1 MYSALKGRF
10 HCTHRH
16 ASNRL
21 VTARSATDKSA
32 LGLSVGSAG
41 SLIQATLPSSLPSR
55 RGPQD
60 AAPFV
65 STDNR
70 TNEHHSALSH
80 DSSSSSSS
88 TFSAYTAQQ
97 WSPAYRRNAWFSSI
111 ILLKP
116 NYRFMA
122 FMNLS
127 RLWQRFLDVTQRS
140 RPENLPNCTTPLHH
154 DAYDTRFITT
164 PHNKNPNPQSSSCT
178 AVRMDQHFALQLK

>member
-1 MYSALKGRF
+1 MYSGRKGRF

-41 SLIQATLPSSLPSR
+41 SLIQATLPSSLPTR

-80 DSSSSSSS
+80 DSSSS

-97 WSPAYRRNAWFSSI
+97 WSPAYRTHAWFSSI

-116 NYRFMA
+116 NYRHTA
-122 FMNLS
+122 FMKLS
-127 RLWQRFLDVTQRS
+127 RLRQRFLDVTQYS
-140 RPENLPNCTTPLHH
+140 RQENLPNYMTSLHH
-154 DAYDTRFITT
+154 DAYNTRFITT
-164 PHNKNPNPQSSSCT
+164 PHNKNHNPQSSSCT
-178 AVRMDQHFALQLK
+178 EVRMDQHFALQLT

>member
-41 SLIQATLPSSLPSR
+41 SLIQATLPSSVPTR

-80 DSSSSSSS
+80 HSSS

-97 WSPAYRRNAWFSSI
+97 CSPAYRRHAWFSSI

-116 NYRFMA
+116 NYTLMA
-122 FMNLS
+122 FMTLS
-127 RLWQRFLDVTQRS
+127 RLWKRFLDVKQCT
-140 RPENLPNCTTPLHH
+140 RPENLPNYTTPLHD
-154 DAYDTRFITT
+154 DAYHDTRFITT
-164 PHNKNPNPQSSSCT
+164 PRNKNPSLNLPV
-178 AVRMDQHFALQLK
+178 AQLFE

>member
-1 MYSALKGRF
+1 VYSGLKGQF

-41 SLIQATLPSSLPSR
+41 SLIQATLPSSLPPR

-88 TFSAYTAQQ
+88 TFSSYTAQQ
-97 WSPAYRRNAWFSSI
+97 WNPAYRRHAWFSSI
-111 ILLKP
+111 TLLKP
-116 NYRFMA
+116 KYRLTEFMK
-122 FMNLS
+122 LS
-127 RLWQRFLDVTQRS
+127 RLWQRFLDVTQCS
-140 RPENLPNCTTPLHH
+140 TLPNYTTSLHH
-154 DAYDTRFITT
+154 DAYDTTFITT
-164 PHNKNPNPQSSSCT
+164 PHNKNPNPQSSRCT